1 VGSIMEITGG
11 FGFNPVLSP
20 AVCTLFEYFSK
31 PEYGIH
37 QMNQKVYAMRKS
49 RESIRSV
56 VKQWAITSIARFQPD
71 HGDWHIHVIDDPI
84 GHKILFL
91 S

>member
-1 VGSIMEITGG
+1 MAQWSERWVKGRKDAILGELMLKRSFRLILFQVGSIMEITGG

-37 QMNQKVYAMRKS
+37 QMNQ
-49 RESIRSV
+49 
-56 VKQWAITSIARFQPD
+56 
-71 HGDWHIHVIDDPI
+71 
-84 GHKILFL
+84 
-91 S
+91 

>member
-1 VGSIMEITGG
+1 RPQRCNFRLMLKRSFRLIYIWSFRLFQVVSIMEITGG

-37 QMNQKVYAMRKS
+37 QMNQK
-49 RESIRSV
+49 
-56 VKQWAITSIARFQPD
+56 
-71 HGDWHIHVIDDPI
+71 
-84 GHKILFL
+84 
-91 S
+91 